1 MAQMELSAF
10 ARQCLSR
17 RVASIETLSGE
28 LESIVKERNKLA
40 IKFKWQFTVENAGE
54 KLSRHYEKVI
64 LKTFLPLATKCFTL
78 SELKFMK
85 IAVAMSGGVDSSSAA
100 ALLKEQGHELVGFTM
115 QLWNQRRHISTD
127 ENGDPLPSR
136 CCSLDDVYDARRVAE
151 SLGFPFYVLNLEQ
164 EFEKSVVEP
173 FVQSY
178 LAGETPIPCVACNS
192 RLKFASLDKLAQS
205 LGCDKVATG
214 HYARVRFDAEKNRY
228 RLFRGRNHWKDQSY
242 FLWELTQDQLSR
254 AYFPLGEMLKSE
266 VREIARRANLYVA
279 EKQESQEIC
288 FVPDGKYAEFI
299 DRYLAHE
306 NRLNEL
312 PQKGD
317 IVNALGEK
325 LNEHA
330 GIHRYTVGQRRGLG
344 IAHEKPL
351 YVVQIEKAKNQIV
364 VGEKDEL
371 ESIEFAVRD
380 VNWVAFD
387 APEKPVRAFVKVR
400 YRHEPASATVY
411 ALPENKARIVFDEP
425 QRAVTPG
432 QAAVFYDGE
441 ETLGGGWIVRGR

>member
-1 MAQMELSAF
+1 
-10 ARQCLSR
+10 
-17 RVASIETLSGE
+17 
-28 LESIVKERNKLA
+28 
-40 IKFKWQFTVENAGE
+40 
-54 KLSRHYEKVI
+54 
-64 LKTFLPLATKCFTL
+64 
-78 SELKFMK
+78 MK
-85 IAVAMSGGVDSSSAA
+85 IAVAMSGGVDSSAAA
-100 ALLKEQGHELVGFTM
+100 ALLKEQGHELIGFTM
-115 QLWNQRRHISTD
+115 QLWNQRRGISVD

-151 SLGFPFYVLNLEQ
+151 SLGIPFYVLNLEKD
-164 EFEKSVVEP
+164 FERDVVEP

-192 RLKFASLDKLAQS
+192 RLKFASLDRMAVS

-214 HYARVRFDAEKNRY
+214 HYARVEYDAAANRY

-266 VREIARRANLYVA
+266 VREIARGANLYTA
-279 EKQESQEIC
+279 DKQESQEIC
-288 FVPDGKYAEFI
+288 FVPDGDYAGFI
-299 DRYLAHE
+299 DRYLEHE
-306 NRLNEL
+306 NRADEL
-312 PQKGD
+312 PAGGE
-317 IVNALGEK
+317 IVNAEGKILGS
-325 LNEHA
+325 HS

-351 YVVQIEKAKNQIV
+351 YVVQIERARNQII

-371 ESIEFAVRD
+371 ESLEFFAKG

-387 APEKPVRAFVKVR
+387 EPSEPVRAAVKVR
-400 YRHEPASATVY
+400 YRHEPAAAIIH
-411 ALPENKARIVFDEP
+411 ALPDARARIVFDEP

-432 QAAVFYDGE
+432 QATIFYRGE
-441 ETLGGGWIVRGR
+441 EVVGGGWIEKN

>member
-1 MAQMELSAF
+1 
-10 ARQCLSR
+10 
-17 RVASIETLSGE
+17 
-28 LESIVKERNKLA
+28 
-40 IKFKWQFTVENAGE
+40 
-54 KLSRHYEKVI
+54 
-64 LKTFLPLATKCFTL
+64 
-78 SELKFMK
+78 MK

-100 ALLKEQGHELVGFTM
+100 ALLKDQGHELVGFTM
-115 QLWNQRRHISTD
+115 QLWNQKRGISQD

-178 LAGETPIPCVACNS
+178 LDGETPIPCVACNS

-214 HYARVRFDAEKNRY
+214 HFARVEFDEKANRY

-266 VREIARRANLYVA
+266 VRDIARGANLYVA

-288 FVPDGKYAEFI
+288 FVPDGKYSEFI

-306 NRLNEL
+306 NRSGEL
-312 PQKGD
+312 PDSGE
-317 IVNALGEK
+317 IVNTKGEK
-325 LNEHA
+325 IGTHS
-330 GIHRYTVGQRRGLG
+330 GIHRYTIGQRRGLG
-344 IAHEKPL
+344 ISHEKPL
-351 YVVQIEKAKNQIV
+351 YVTKIERLRNQII
-364 VGEKDEL
+364 VGEAEALDCP
-371 ESIEFAVRD
+371 EFVAKG

-387 APEKPVRAFVKVR
+387 EPTKPVRAGVRVR
-400 YRHEPASATVY
+400 YRHEPAPALIY
-411 ALPENKARIVFDEP
+411 ALPDNRARIVFDEP
-425 QRAVTPG
+425 QRAITPG
-432 QAAVFYDGE
+432 QATVFYNE
-441 ETLGGGWIVRGR
+441 EEVVGGGWIEK